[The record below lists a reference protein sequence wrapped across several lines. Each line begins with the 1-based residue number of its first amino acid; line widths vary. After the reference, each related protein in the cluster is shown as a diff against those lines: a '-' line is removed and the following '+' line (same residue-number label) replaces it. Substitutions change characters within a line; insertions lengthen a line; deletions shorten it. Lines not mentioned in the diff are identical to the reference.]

1 MKKNLFIIWLLSQIL
16 IACSGNEDSAD
27 NNYVNNNKIE
37 LSFQID
43 NLVKGSV
50 KSVSDDGSTAERTI
64 DNLYVFLFPTT
75 SSQTIK
81 KYYIS
86 SPSFTGGSWSS
97 SDNKILLNITQTEI
111 GSRDVYI
118 VANCTSEMKTSLDG
132 VTTVV
137 NLQSALQTSSTPWSA
152 TLTTPILMSG
162 SKTHDFNSNYQLNSI
177 SLVRAIAKVQ
187 INATLSASHQAIPLS
202 AENVA
207 QYKYKFIDFDK
218 NTYVLQQ
225 TSKIDNLVSS
235 ASWNNWE
242 AAGTV
247 SGYTINSEGKVISLS
262 LTTYL
267 NERNSSG
274 TAIEFSLPYSGG
286 FLPPPEFGDET
297 YKLQLPT
304 KIERNHLYV
313 YDVEI

>member
-16 IACSGNEDSAD
+16 IACSGNENSAD

-97 SDNKILLNITQTEI
+97 SDNKILLNITQTEV

-132 VTTVV
+132 VTTIA
-137 NLQSALQTSSTPWSA
+137 NLQSVLQTSSTPWSA
-152 TLTTPILMSG
+152 TLTAPILMSG
-162 SKTHDFNSNYQLNSI
+162 SKTHDFNSDYQLNSI

-187 INATLSASHQAIPLS
+187 INATLSASHQATPLS

-218 NTYVLQQ
+218 NTYLLQQ

-247 SGYTINSEGKVISLS
+247 SGYTTNSEGKVISLS

-267 NERNSSG
+267 NERDNSG
-274 TAIEFSLPYSGG
+274 TLIEFSLPYSGG
-286 FLPPPEFGDET
+286 FLPPPEFGDEI
-297 YKLQLPT
+297 YKLQLPAR
-304 KIERNHLYV
+304 IERNHWYV
-313 YDVEI
+313 IDVEI